1 VEERLGVKVDL
12 QARGVPELPSDM
24 EDALYHIALEAL
36 NNIVKHSEGKIASIS
51 LSSKNGSIV
60 MEISDEGKGFDI
72 NQPERGHGLRNMY
85 ERVQMLGGEMSI
97 DSKPGEGTRITAC
110 LKIPSDSLISS

>member
-1 VEERLGVKVDL
+1 
-12 QARGVPELPSDM
+12 
-24 EDALYHIALEAL
+24 
-36 NNIVKHSEGKIASIS
+36 
-51 LSSKNGSIV
+51 

-72 NQPERGHGLRNMY
+72 NQPERGQGLRNMY

-110 LKIPSDSLISS
+110 FKIPSDSLISS